1 MSSIQSI
8 QTKGSKEQNRDS
20 KHPSKVSNDSSK
32 VSKTVPNSSKE
43 SVNIVNPV
51 PIESVREEKD
61 LSIPLSPASF
71 VAPSVT
77 QSKSQKKSPPSS
89 KNSPHKKIKKAGL
102 GISERLSFK
111 RSSFPSEAQIEALCR
126 WERTLKIAKSVEK
139 KPKSSK
145 SHKKKVKVSS
155 DLCSRC
161 QKIQKPQKKPKKISQ
176 KVKPKVATKTIQIS
190 PNSNSNK
197 SVKKSITSLTK
208 SVQKSSHTVI
218 KSFQKST
225 KFDLN
230 SEKDLP
236 DSASFPTPEQRES
249 SIEIIE
255 VSDRDSAEKSA
266 KNEEEINSPI
276 LFSERLAMNNFD
288 LLSQPKPNY
297 VRKSATNPPMPSI
310 MESQEFERRCGAGMK
325 NFSHYFESNAENPS
339 AKAIIEAVKLDPES
353 YISVPEPSQK
363 LFCSNLLRM
372 LKDPLKK
379 ILNVIRLG
387 GEKVLEVE
395 FDGGRVIVLPEE
407 LVRLA
412 FPALYLKFF
421 LEKVEFQD
429 INFG

>member
-8 QTKGSKEQNRDS
+8 QTKGSKEQKTNS
-20 KHPSKVSNDSSK
+20 KHPSKTSNDSSK
-32 VSKTVPNSSKE
+32 ISKTVPNSSKE
-43 SVNIVNPV
+43 SVMLENRV
-51 PIESVREEKD
+51 PIESVREEKT

-77 QSKSQKKSPPSS
+77 QSKSPKKSPPSS
-89 KNSPHKKIKKAGL
+89 KNSPNKKIKKAGL
-102 GISERLSFK
+102 QTSERLSSK
-111 RSSFPSEAQIEALCR
+111 RSSFPSEAQIEALCQ
-126 WERTLKIAKSVEK
+126 WERKTKTAKPVEK
-139 KPKSSK
+139 KNKSSK
-145 SHKKKVKVSS
+145 SHKKTVKVSS

-161 QKIQKPQKKPKKISQ
+161 KKINKPQKKSKKIPQ
-176 KVKPKVATKTIQIS
+176 KVKPKVATKTIQSS

-197 SVKKSITSLTK
+197 SVKKSIISLTK

-225 KFDLN
+225 KFDLS
-230 SEKDLP
+230 SEKDQP
-236 DSASFPTPEQRES
+236 DSASLPTPEQRES

-255 VSDRDSAEKSA
+255 ISDRNSAEKSA
-266 KNEEEINSPI
+266 KNEVEINSPI
-276 LFSERLAMNNFD
+276 LFSERLAMTNFD
-288 LLSQPKPNY
+288 LPTQPKPNY
-297 VRKSATNPPMPSI
+297 AKKSATNPPMPSI
-310 MESQEFERRCGAGMK
+310 MESQEFERRCSASMR
-325 NFSHYFESNAENPS
+325 NYSHYFESNAENPS
-339 AKAIIEAVKLDPES
+339 AKTIIEAVKLAPES

-387 GEKVLEVE
+387 SDKVLEVE